1 MTWPTGTTHKTT
13 DASWIERLSKK
24 FEKEQ
29 KQAADLEHVRAYI
42 ESSAPCSLFSI
53 GVWVEDQL
61 NVTTVELLGIL
72 NTLASAGTIEL
83 SSDESGIIVDL
94 I

>member
-1 MTWPTGTTHKTT
+1 MTNLLAIQDH
-13 DASWIERLSKK
+13 IE
-24 FEKEQ
+24 
-29 KQAADLEHVRAYI
+29 A
-42 ESSAPCSLFSI
+42 SAPCSLFSV

-61 NVTTVELLGIL
+61 DVSIVELMGIL

-83 SSDESGIIVDL
+83 SSDDSGITIDL

>member
-1 MTWPTGTTHKTT
+1 MANNTTNHT
-13 DASWIERLSKK
+13 DASWIARLAKK

-29 KQAADLEHVRAYI
+29 KQAADLEHIRSHI
-42 ESSAPCSLFSI
+42 EASAPCSLFSV

-61 NVTTVELLGIL
+61 NVTTVELMGIL
-72 NTLASAGTIEL
+72 NTLAAAGAIEL
-83 SSDESGIIVDL
+83 SSDESGITIDL